1 VRYADG
7 CNAVKEHG
15 KESLMTDPR
24 IEKWARSLA
33 GYSVNVQP
41 GQTVVITGH
50 AAAAQLM
57 RAVAKEVILKG
68 AHPIMMP
75 IIEGVETDLL
85 QHGSDEQLQY
95 VTPFDEFMRLKADVV
110 VNIRAETNTRRMSAV
125 DPARQALYTSARQH
139 LGEGFMKRAAEGEL
153 DWTLTLFPTDAYA
166 QDADMDTEEFADFV
180 MRACKLD
187 RDDPVAAW
195 QELREQQQR
204 LIDWLDGKSEIRLT
218 SPDTDLTLS
227 VAGRTWV
234 NSDGRRNFPSG
245 EIFTG
250 PVEDSVNGHIRFS
263 FPVVTAGRQIEDIR
277 LRFEDG
283 KVVDATAAKNE
294 DYLIQTLDT
303 DPGARY
309 LGEFAFGTN
318 FDIQRFI
325 RNILFDEKIG
335 GTVHMAVGR
344 GYPETGSKNG
354 SAIHWDMICD
364 LRQGGQVTVDGE
376 LFQKDG
382 KFVI

>member
-1 VRYADG
+1 MA
-7 CNAVKEHG
+7 
-15 KESLMTDPR
+15 DPR
-24 IEKWARSLA
+24 IEKWAKALV
-33 GYSVNVQP
+33 GYSVDVRS
-41 GQTVVITGH
+41 GQTVVVTGQV
-50 AAAAQLM
+50 AAEPLL
-57 RAVAKEVILKG
+57 REIAKEVVLKG
-68 AHPIMMP
+68 AHPIVMP
-75 IIEGVETDLL
+75 VIEGVATDLML
-85 QHGSDEQLQY
+85 HGADEQLRFIPPTEEY
-95 VTPFDEFMRLKADVV
+95 MRLKADVV
-110 VNIRAETNTRRMSAV
+110 INVRAETNTRRMNAV
-125 DPARQALYTSARQH
+125 DPARQSMYAAARRH
-139 LGEGFMKRAAEGEL
+139 LTEGYMQRAADGEL
-153 DWTLTLFPTDAYA
+153 DWTLTLYPTDAYA
-166 QDADMDTEEFADFV
+166 QDADMDTAEFEDFV
-180 MRACKLD
+180 MHACKLD

-195 QELREQQQR
+195 KELREEQQR
-204 LIDWLDGKSEIRLT
+204 LIDWLDGKSEVHLT
-218 SPDTDLTLS
+218 GPDTDLKLS
-227 VAGRTWV
+227 VAGRTWI

-263 FPVVTAGRQIEDIR
+263 FPVVTAGREIDDIR

-294 DYLIQTLDT
+294 DYLIETLDT

-382 KFVI
+382 RFAV